1 MSDDGMSRSN
11 VDQAIV
17 VAVDRSP
24 ASRAAIEWAAEEALL
39 HVRPLTLV
47 HAVAPVY
54 VDTHDPVLRAR
65 IQRWRIHCARE
76 LLAEVK
82 AHLVERTPLDAE
94 AVSTVLQVAQ
104 PVHLLTE
111 VSGHAAMLVLG
122 SRFHGSWGGRRL
134 GSVSAALC
142 YRAHCPVAIVHT
154 HDHERESAP
163 VLVGVD
169 GSAASDHAVTVAF
182 EEAAR
187 RRVGLV
193 AVHAW
198 SDEHVLQLIG
208 ADWDRYRADA
218 ETALHAALRNTRARY
233 PDVTVTEKVFCDR
246 PAHWLIKE
254 AEHAG
259 LVVVGSHG
267 RGVVS
272 ALVNGSVATAVA
284 ERADV
289 PVIVTRGG

>member
-1 MSDDGMSRSN
+1 M
-11 VDQAIV
+11 
-17 VAVDRSP
+17 
-24 ASRAAIEWAAEEALL
+24 
-39 HVRPLTLV
+39 TLV

-76 LLAEVK
+76 LLADIK
-82 AHLVERTPLDAE
+82 AHLVDRTPLDAD
-94 AVSTVLQVAQ
+94 AVSTVLQAAQ
-104 PVHLLTE
+104 PVHILTQISE
-111 VSGHAAMLVLG
+111 HAAMLVVG

-134 GSVSAALC
+134 GSVSAALS
-142 YRAHCPVAIVHT
+142 YRAHCPLAIVHT
-154 HDHERESAP
+154 HDHERQSAP
-163 VLVGVD
+163 VVVGVD
-169 GSAASDHAVTVAF
+169 GSAASDHAVSMAF

-187 RRVGLV
+187 RHVELV

-198 SDEHVLQLIG
+198 SDENVLQLIG

-218 ETALHAALRNTRARY
+218 ETALRAALLKTRARY

-246 PAHWLIKE
+246 PAHWLVKE

-272 ALVNGSVATAVA
+272 ALLNGSVATAVA
-284 ERADV
+284 ERSDV

>member
-1 MSDDGMSRSN
+1 MSDDTMSRSN
-11 VDQAIV
+11 IDQPII
-17 VAVDRSP
+17 VAVDGSP

-39 HVRPLTLV
+39 HGRRLTLV

-65 IQRWRIHCARE
+65 IQRWRIYSARE
-76 LLAEVK
+76 LLADTK
-82 AHLVERTPLDAE
+82 ADLVQRTQLDAD
-94 AVSTVLQVAQ
+94 AVATVLQVAH
-104 PVHLLTE
+104 PVHILTQ
-111 VSGHAAMLVLG
+111 VSQHAAMLVLG

-142 YRAHCPVAIVHT
+142 YRAHCPVAVVHT
-154 HDHERESAP
+154 HRHERETAP

-169 GSAASDHAVTVAF
+169 GSVASDHAVSVAF

-198 SDEHVLQLIG
+198 SDENVLQLIG
-208 ADWDRYRADA
+208 ADWDHYRADA
-218 ETALHAALRNTRARY
+218 ETALHTALLQARVRY
-233 PDVTVTEKVFCDR
+233 PGVTVTEKVFCDR

-272 ALVNGSVATAVA
+272 ALLNGSVATAVA

-289 PVIVTRGG
+289 PVIIARAG